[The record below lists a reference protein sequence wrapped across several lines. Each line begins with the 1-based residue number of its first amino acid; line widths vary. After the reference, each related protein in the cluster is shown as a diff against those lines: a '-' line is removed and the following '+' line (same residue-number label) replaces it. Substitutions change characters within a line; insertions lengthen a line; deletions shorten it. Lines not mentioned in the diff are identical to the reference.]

1 MWLRVRIFIG
11 NTALIGLLVL
21 TVILFHS
28 ERTDRHA
35 LWQKEQR
42 QLHIRHRAEQAYID
56 LLELAI
62 LGETVSVWDTTDFHS
77 YRSRREAVC
86 KTLRSLKPSSPRQQ
100 SRLDSLCLL
109 LGQKEQLL
117 GTVMNTFHHIYG
129 MDKIVSRQIPAIVS
143 SVRKS
148 SPLPSSFPAGETP
161 ISEQAETGGNIFS
174 RIFKRKEKKSAY
186 LRQKEKDRKAKA
198 GISRNR
204 QTQTTI
210 NMLRSLS
217 KEVSEHRE
225 AGLDK
230 LLDQMDSLY
239 TNNMDLNQRLYRII
253 RKFESDADRLS
264 EEYYL
269 RSVRGSDRSFRRFFI
284 LAVSISL
291 LTIILYVFIHRDL
304 RRRYRYQ
311 RELEKSDETNR
322 RLLQSKK
329 DMMLAIAHD
338 LRSPLTT
345 ISGSADLLPE
355 EKDGRRKAKYVENIR
370 HASEYMLSLVNTL
383 MDFYLLDTEQVQ
395 SYNRIFNLESL
406 FRETV
411 EGHIP
416 LTQRKNLRLSTCLS
430 GTDVVVY
437 GDKGHL
443 QQIINNLLSNAVKF
457 TREGSVLLEAEYRN
471 DELCFSVR
479 DTGTGIDETDSE
491 KIFTA
496 FERLEN
502 ARGISG
508 FGLGLAICS
517 RLLSRMGGSIRV
529 ESRKGEGSR
538 FTVLLPLAPADGTS
552 PMEEARPGLGRRL
565 DGMRILVL
573 DDDIRQL
580 GIIKEMLRRH
590 RATCDCCT
598 DSSELVARLR
608 ENGYDVLLT
617 DIQMP
622 ETDGFAVLE
631 LLRSSNIPQAG
642 SIPVIALTARMDD
655 DKEYL
660 PRGFARCIR
669 KPFTMESLTEG
680 VAEVVGKVKAENRRP
695 DFSLI
700 LAGEDNKREMLEVFI
715 TESRKDLFRLHK
727 ALEKGDRETVRDIL
741 HKNLPLWDTLR
752 LDFPIEELRRITTML
767 PGAWT
772 TEDLAGIHEIE
783 KAADKLLHHAMN
795 MQKEEE

>member
-1 MWLRVRIFIG
+1 
-11 NTALIGLLVL
+11 
-21 TVILFHS
+21 
-28 ERTDRHA
+28 
-35 LWQKEQR
+35 
-42 QLHIRHRAEQAYID
+42 
-56 LLELAI
+56 
-62 LGETVSVWDTTDFHS
+62 
-77 YRSRREAVC
+77 
-86 KTLRSLKPSSPRQQ
+86 
-100 SRLDSLCLL
+100 
-109 LGQKEQLL
+109 
-117 GTVMNTFHHIYG
+117 
-129 MDKIVSRQIPAIVS
+129 
-143 SVRKS
+143 
-148 SPLPSSFPAGETP
+148 
-161 ISEQAETGGNIFS
+161 
-174 RIFKRKEKKSAY
+174 
-186 LRQKEKDRKAKA
+186 
-198 GISRNR
+198 
-204 QTQTTI
+204 
-210 NMLRSLS
+210 
-217 KEVSEHRE
+217 
-225 AGLDK
+225 
-230 LLDQMDSLY
+230 
-239 TNNMDLNQRLYRII
+239 
-253 RKFESDADRLS
+253 
-264 EEYYL
+264 
-269 RSVRGSDRSFRRFFI
+269 
-284 LAVSISL
+284 
-291 LTIILYVFIHRDL
+291 
-304 RRRYRYQ
+304 
-311 RELEKSDETNR
+311 
-322 RLLQSKK
+322 
-329 DMMLAIAHD
+329 
-338 LRSPLTT
+338 
-345 ISGSADLLPE
+345 
-355 EKDGRRKAKYVENIR
+355 
-370 HASEYMLSLVNTL
+370 MLSLVNTL

-443 QQIINNLLSNAVKF
+443 QQIIDNLLSNAVKF

-590 RATCDCCT
+590 HATCDCCT

-631 LLRSSNIPQAG
+631 RSAAPIS
-642 SIPVIALTARMDD
+642 
-655 DKEYL
+655 
-660 PRGFARCIR
+660 
-669 KPFTMESLTEG
+669 
-680 VAEVVGKVKAENRRP
+680 RRP
-695 DFSLI
+695 
-700 LAGEDNKREMLEVFI
+700 G
-715 TESRKDLFRLHK
+715 
-727 ALEKGDRETVRDIL
+727 
-741 HKNLPLWDTLR
+741 P
-752 LDFPIEELRRITTML
+752 FP
-767 PGAWT
+767 
-772 TEDLAGIHEIE
+772 
-783 KAADKLLHHAMN
+783 
-795 MQKEEE
+795 

>member
-1 MWLRVRIFIG
+1 
-11 NTALIGLLVL
+11 
-21 TVILFHS
+21 
-28 ERTDRHA
+28 
-35 LWQKEQR
+35 
-42 QLHIRHRAEQAYID
+42 
-56 LLELAI
+56 
-62 LGETVSVWDTTDFHS
+62 
-77 YRSRREAVC
+77 
-86 KTLRSLKPSSPRQQ
+86 
-100 SRLDSLCLL
+100 
-109 LGQKEQLL
+109 
-117 GTVMNTFHHIYG
+117 
-129 MDKIVSRQIPAIVS
+129 
-143 SVRKS
+143 
-148 SPLPSSFPAGETP
+148 
-161 ISEQAETGGNIFS
+161 
-174 RIFKRKEKKSAY
+174 
-186 LRQKEKDRKAKA
+186 
-198 GISRNR
+198 
-204 QTQTTI
+204 
-210 NMLRSLS
+210 
-217 KEVSEHRE
+217 
-225 AGLDK
+225 
-230 LLDQMDSLY
+230 
-239 TNNMDLNQRLYRII
+239 
-253 RKFESDADRLS
+253 
-264 EEYYL
+264 
-269 RSVRGSDRSFRRFFI
+269 
-284 LAVSISL
+284 
-291 LTIILYVFIHRDL
+291 
-304 RRRYRYQ
+304 
-311 RELEKSDETNR
+311 
-322 RLLQSKK
+322 
-329 DMMLAIAHD
+329 
-338 LRSPLTT
+338 
-345 ISGSADLLPE
+345 
-355 EKDGRRKAKYVENIR
+355 
-370 HASEYMLSLVNTL
+370 

-590 RATCDCCT
+590 HATCDCCT